1 MSFIKIL
8 LGDKKENECCSIEIK
23 EVKSG
28 EESCCENDKKD
39 NKCCV

>member
-8 LGDKKENECCSIEIK
+8 IGDKKESDCCSIEIK
-23 EVKSG
+23 EVKS
-28 EESCCENDKKD
+28 EDESCCENDKKD